1 MHIDQILK
9 TTNELSLTKKT
20 VISLIFKGCKVY
32 SKLNNVIKPF
42 DISIQQ
48 FNVLRILRGQKGKPV
63 TLGMV
68 QERMITEMSNTTR
81 LINKLSKKG
90 YTKKSIKVDNRR
102 KIDIII
108 TKAGL
113 ELLDYVDK
121 IIDDTESNIVS
132 NLNKSEKETLIRLL
146 GRIS

>member
-1 MHIDQILK
+1 
-9 TTNELSLTKKT
+9 
-20 VISLIFKGCKVY
+20 
-32 SKLNNVIKPF
+32 
-42 DISIQQ
+42 
-48 FNVLRILRGQKGKPV
+48 
-63 TLGMV
+63 
-68 QERMITEMSNTTR
+68 MITEMSNTTR

-102 KIDIII
+102 KVDIII